1 MLPAGGKI
9 NPSPPVAVDPN
20 FCPISKPLH
29 GQHDGIPKM
38 TLKIR
43 LLACALLLWVAG
55 AAAQPLP
62 LPHLGT
68 TTHDITVSGIS
79 AGGYMAVQFQ
89 VAYSSIVRGAGVVA
103 GGPYYCAQ
111 GSVRRALN
119 NCMAASGNDLPPTA
133 DETLK
138 TVKQLAEA
146 GRIDPLKNLSD
157 DRVWL
162 LAGGNDKT
170 VLPPVMDALDTF
182 YRATLPAD
190 TIRFVK
196 VPDAGHAMLSVA
208 DPKAN
213 ACPMTESP
221 FINRCQDIDAAGKL
235 LTHLL
240 GPLQAPASPPAGE
253 MIAFDQR
260 PFIAGRAIDASL
272 ADEGYAFVPASCR
285 NGGCKV
291 HVAFHGCLQNA
302 GEIGRRFVDGT
313 GYNEWAASNRIVV
326 LYPQT
331 ARRYGLA
338 WGSFRWLLNP
348 KGCWDWWGYTGENYH
363 TRDGVQMRAVRA
375 MIETLGMPPQTVQS
389 APPTTSGASKH

>member
-1 MLPAGGKI
+1 MTF
-9 NPSPPVAVDPN
+9 NP
-20 FCPISKPLH
+20 
-29 GQHDGIPKM
+29 
-38 TLKIR
+38 R
-43 LLACALLLWVAG
+43 LLGYALLLLAVG
-55 AAAQPLP
+55 ASAQSLP
-62 LPHLGT
+62 RLGAT
-68 TTHDITVSGIS
+68 TGDVTVSGIS
-79 AGGYMAVQFQ
+79 SGGYMAVQFQ
-89 VAYSSIVRGAGVVA
+89 VAYSSLVRGAGVVA

-119 NCMAASGNDLPPTA
+119 NCMAAAGNDLPPSA

-138 TVKQLAEA
+138 IIKQLAEA

-157 DRVWL
+157 ARVWL
-162 LAGGNDKT
+162 LAGGNDKI
-170 VLPPVMDALDTF
+170 VLPPVMDALDAF
-182 YRATLPAD
+182 YRSVLPAAAVS
-190 TIRFVK
+190 FVK
-196 VPDAGHAMLSVA
+196 VPDAGHAMLTVA

-213 ACPMTESP
+213 ACPTTETP

-240 GPLQAPASPPAGE
+240 GPLQAPASPSTGE
-253 MIAFDQR
+253 MVVFDQR
-260 PFIAGRAIDASL
+260 PFVAGRAIDASL
-272 ADEGYAFVPASCR
+272 ANEGYAFVPASCR

-302 GEIGRRFVDGT
+302 GEIGRRFVDGA

-331 ARRYGLA
+331 TRRYGLA

-348 KGCWDWWGYTGENYH
+348 KGCWDWWGYTGADYH

-375 MIETLGMPPQTVQS
+375 MIETLGMPPQPVQS
-389 APPTTSGASKH
+389 APTSTSSTTNR